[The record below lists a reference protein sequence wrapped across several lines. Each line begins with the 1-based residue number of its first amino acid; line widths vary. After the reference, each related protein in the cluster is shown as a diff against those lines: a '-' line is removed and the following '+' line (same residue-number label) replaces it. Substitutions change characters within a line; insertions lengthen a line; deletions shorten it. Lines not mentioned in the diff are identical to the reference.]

1 MERQQTSLSSTKDP
15 PRRIPISKAS
25 NPIHRYWWGETN
37 ITSSF
42 TAKWSSTLLCKS
54 WWEIRANKMVASGS
68 PKLAFNYLLQG
79 RNTKQLSK
87 TQNPHLNWM
96 IFWNFKPSPKSLKT
110 HFANFGRQS
119 LPNPKRQSISEG
131 RIYIW
136 RTNWQ
141 ILVDNLFQTPKPHM
155 RSFPLENK
163 TPSSSLFGELVG
175 EEKGKN
181 ITLFP

>member
-15 PRRIPISKAS
+15 PRRIPISKTS
-25 NPIHRYWWGETN
+25 NPIQRYWWGEIN

-68 PKLAFNYLLQG
+68 PKLVSNYLLQG

-110 HFANFGRQS
+110 H
-119 LPNPKRQSISEG
+119 LP
-131 RIYIW
+131 
-136 RTNWQ
+136 
-141 ILVDNLFQTPKPHM
+141 ILVDKIEAWWIYIYIYIYIHNFFQ
-155 RSFPLENK
+155 
-163 TPSSSLFGELVG
+163 SSNFLCFIPCKMWNMEHT
-175 EEKGKN
+175 K
-181 ITLFP
+181 ITLVWKALQVENIKSCK